1 MFTPPQPKYY
11 AYQEELRNNPLIEHS
26 INLIT
31 LVEILLIVVMIPTE
45 GICTSQWNRRAGKNT
60 LRRVLKTGEWG
71 RKMALR
77 MECECVWANAWMT
90 VKRGGREE
98 WLSVW
103 SSRTRAD
110 TYKQTLKSTLWRE
123 IGHTQGSGVG
133 QVDKTFIFTPL
144 LVRVLFLIA
153 PCKNIS
159 TPWGANKIAI
169 KQLPGSFFSK
179 RGGPSLCGKSDFWTL
194 MPPPPHRP
202 YV

>member
-45 GICTSQWNRRAGKNT
+45 GIFTSQWNRRAGENT
-60 LRRVLKTGEWG
+60 PRRVLETGEWG
-71 RKMALR
+71 GKMALR
-77 MECECVWANAWMT
+77 MECERVWVNAWMT

-98 WLSVW
+98 WLSVG

-133 QVDKTFIFTPL
+133 PVDKTFIFTPP
-144 LVRVLFLIA
+144 LVRVLFHIA
-153 PCKNIS
+153 PCKNIL
-159 TPWGANKIAI
+159 TPRGANKIAI

-179 RGGPSLCGKSDFWTL
+179 KGGLAFVESQICEPWL
-194 MPPPPHRP
+194 PPPPHRP